1 MYLFTTIFLFHLPI
15 HFDSLSFWSQMSLR
29 WIRVMLLF
37 FINTVGFYRA
47 FTSQT
52 RKFKLHMQQP
62 GFQKSYLSLNIY
74 FIIDS
79 TFWSPL
85 KAFKSVSCSA
95 NTVSVAATHFP
106 LYFLSLVLPL
116 SSACLSVIRLFL
128 SCMMSASGSTQNC
141 AVAFFTAR
149 VVLRRPRHSVPDAHR
164 LISSMKCCI
173 WILCTG
179 VAALISV
186 HLEASPLCWESVD
199 LGAIWCNS
207 SGFSDKALFP

>member
-1 MYLFTTIFLFHLPI
+1 
-15 HFDSLSFWSQMSLR
+15 MSLR
-29 WIRVMLLF
+29 WIRVVLSF

-62 GFQKSYLSLNIY
+62 GFLKSYLSLNIY

-85 KAFKSVSCSA
+85 KAFKRVSRFA

-106 LYFLSLVLPL
+106 LYFLSLVPPL

-141 AVAFFTAR
+141 AVAFFHCQSCIATATAQR
-149 VVLRRPRHSVPDAHR
+149 LVSVWSAVFGYYAQVLRLWLV
-164 LISSMKCCI
+164 
-173 WILCTG
+173 CT
-179 VAALISV
+179 
-186 HLEASPLCWESVD
+186 W
-199 LGAIWCNS
+199 
-207 SGFSDKALFP
+207 KRALFAENLLT

>member
-106 LYFLSLVLPL
+106 LYFLSLVLLYPPP
-116 SSACLSVIRLFL
+116 ACLSFDCSFHAWCLRAGLLKTAQLL
-128 SCMMSASGSTQNC
+128 S
-141 AVAFFTAR
+141 FTAR

>member
-1 MYLFTTIFLFHLPI
+1 MNLFTTIFLFHLPI
-15 HFDSLSFWSQMSLR
+15 HFDSLSFWSRMSLR

-95 NTVSVAATHFP
+95 NTVSVAATHLP
-106 LYFLSLVLPL
+106 LYFLSLVPPL

-141 AVAFFTAR
+141 AVAFFHCQSCIATATAQR
-149 VVLRRPRHSVPDAHR
+149 ARRTSTHILYEVLYLDIMHR
-164 LISSMKCCI
+164 CC
-173 WILCTG
+173 
-179 VAALISV
+179 
-186 HLEASPLCWESVD
+186 
-199 LGAIWCNS
+199 
-207 SGFSDKALFP
+207 GFD